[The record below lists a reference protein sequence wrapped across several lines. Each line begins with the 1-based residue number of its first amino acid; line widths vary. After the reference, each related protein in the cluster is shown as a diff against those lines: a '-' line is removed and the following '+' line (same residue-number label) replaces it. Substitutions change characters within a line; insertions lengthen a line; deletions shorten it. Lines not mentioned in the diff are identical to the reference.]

1 MSRPL
6 EKQCRMKKRVKQ
18 GRSMMIIGM
27 FIILGLTLF
36 RAIPSLSWTLSAIIA
51 LSAFGLIV
59 AGLLLTQL

>member
-1 MSRPL
+1 
-6 EKQCRMKKRVKQ
+6 MKKRVKQ